1 MAWDSRVVWSEGMF
15 LRTQHFQQH
24 DRYVERLVSRRVG
37 GLVAHGW
44 GVEALQIDRDLLAIG
59 KFALASGHGV
69 MRDGTPFVLPE
80 DAPPPMD
87 VPENARDATIYLTL
101 PARRPGAA
109 EILTD
114 ERSDAIARHVAKD
127 VEVVDSVAGFNARAN
142 IQIASLRLRYGIDG
156 DELSGYVLLPVAR
169 VVEVRPDKSVVLDDA
184 FIAPCLNCAA
194 QGQLAGFI
202 ADING
207 RLYQR
212 AEALAARVAG
222 PGARGFAEIAE
233 FLVLQLVNRNL
244 PLLSHL
250 AADAASQH
258 PERLYRAFIE
268 LAGELS
274 TFTTDSRRA
283 AEFPPYRHDDLRAT
297 FAPVLAD
304 LRESLSK
311 ILAPTAIP
319 IPLQKRKFGVQV
331 AIIEDTGLFKS
342 ATFVTAVRASGM
354 PIDALARQFPTQVKF
369 SPVEQIT
376 AIVNS
381 ALPGIPLRALQ
392 VVPRQLPYVGNTL
405 YFELDRNNSFWKQM
419 ERPGGTGGLALHI
432 GAALGEVEL
441 ELWAIKA

>member
-1 MAWDSRVVWSEGMF
+1 MTWDSRVVWSEGMF

-24 DRYVERLVSRRVG
+24 DRFVERLVSRRVG

-44 GVEALQIDRDLLAIG
+44 GVEALQINRDLLAIG
-59 KFALASGHGV
+59 KFALGVGHGV
-69 MRDGTPFVLPE
+69 MRDGTPFVLPD
-80 DAPPPMD
+80 DAPPPLD
-87 VPENARDATIYLTL
+87 VPESTRDATIYLAL
-101 PARRPGAA
+101 PARRPGVA
-109 EILTD
+109 EILLE
-114 ERSDAIARHVAKD
+114 ERSDAIARYLAREVD
-127 VEVVDSVAGFNARAN
+127 VVDTVAGFNATAKV
-142 IQIASLRLRYGIDG
+142 QVASLRLRYAVDG
-156 DELSGYVLLPVAR
+156 DELSGYVLLPIAR
-169 VVEVRPDKSVVLDDA
+169 VIEVRPDRSIVLDEG

-194 QGQLAGFI
+194 QAPLEGYI
-202 ADING
+202 ADIKG

-244 PLLSHL
+244 PIFSHL
-250 AADAASQH
+250 TADSASQH
-258 PERLYRAFIE
+258 PEHLYRTMLA
-268 LAGELS
+268 LAGELA
-274 TFTTDSRRA
+274 TFTTDTRRA
-283 AEFPPYRHDDLRAT
+283 AEFPPYRHDDLRAS

-342 ATFVTAVRASGM
+342 ATFVTAVRASI

-369 SPVEQIT
+369 APVEQIT
-376 AIVNS
+376 QIVNS

-419 ERPGGTGGLALHI
+419 EKPGGTGGLALHV
-432 GAALGEVEL
+432 GAALGEIEL

>member
-87 VPENARDATIYLTL
+87 VPETARDATIYLTL

-127 VEVVDSVAGFNARAN
+127 VEVVDTVAGFNARAN

-194 QGQLAGFI
+194 QSQLAGFI

-258 PERLYRAFIE
+258 PELLYRAFIE

-369 SPVEQIT
+369 APVEQIT

-419 ERPGGTGGLALHI
+419 ERPGGTGGLALHV

>member
-1 MAWDSRVVWSEGMF
+1 MSWDSRVVWSEGMF

-24 DRYVERLVSRRVG
+24 DRYLERLVGRRVG

-44 GVEALQIDRDLLAIG
+44 GVEALQIERDLLAIG
-59 KFALASGHGV
+59 KFALGSGHGV

-80 DAPPPMD
+80 DAPPPLD
-87 VPENARDATIYLTL
+87 VPETARDATIYLTL
-101 PARRPGAA
+101 PVRRPGAA
-109 EILTD
+109 EILTED
-114 ERSDAIARHVAKD
+114 RSEAIARYVARD
-127 VEVVDSVAGFNARAN
+127 IEVVDTVAGFNARAN
-142 IQIASLRLRYGIDG
+142 IQIASLRLRYAIDG
-156 DELSGYVLLPVAR
+156 DELSGYVLLPLAR
-169 VVEVRPDKSVVLDDA
+169 VVEVRPDRSVVLDEA

-194 QGQLAGFI
+194 QAPLAGFI
-202 ADING
+202 ADIAG
-207 RLYQR
+207 RLFQR

-250 AADAASQH
+250 AADAGSQH
-258 PERLYRAFIE
+258 PELLFRTFIE
-268 LAGELS
+268 LAGELA

-297 FAPVLAD
+297 FQPVLAD

-319 IPLQKRKFGVQV
+319 ITLQKRKFGVQV

-342 ATFVTAVRASGM
+342 ATFVTAVRAPM
-354 PIDALARQFPTQVKF
+354 AIDALARQFPTQVKF
-369 SPVEQIT
+369 APVEQIT
-376 AIVNS
+376 QIVNS

-419 ERPGGTGGLALHI
+419 ERPGGTGGLALHV
-432 GAALGEVEL
+432 GAALGEIEL

>member
-1 MAWDSRVVWSEGMF
+1 MSWDSRVVWSEGMF

-24 DRYVERLVSRRVG
+24 DRYLERLVARRVG

-59 KFALASGHGV
+59 KFALSSGHGV
-69 MRDGTPFVLPE
+69 MRDGTPFALPE
-80 DAPPPMD
+80 DAPPPLD
-87 VPENARDATIYLTL
+87 VPEGARDVTIYLTL
-101 PARRPGAA
+101 PVRRPGAA
-109 EILTD
+109 EILTED
-114 ERSDAIARHVAKD
+114 RDDAIARFVARD
-127 VEVVDSVAGFNARAN
+127 IEVVDTVAGFNARAN

-156 DELSGYVLLPVAR
+156 DELSGYGLLPVAR
-169 VVEVRPDKSVVLDDA
+169 VVEVRPDRSVVLDDA

-194 QGQLAGFI
+194 QAPLGGFI
-202 ADING
+202 ADIAG

-212 AEALAARVAG
+212 GEALAARVAG

-244 PLLSHL
+244 PLFAHL

-258 PERLYRAFIE
+258 PELLYRSLIE
-268 LAGELS
+268 LAGELA

-283 AEFPPYRHDDLRAT
+283 AEFPPYHHDDLRGT

-319 IPLQKRKFGVQV
+319 IALQKRKFGVQV

-342 ATFVTAVRASGM
+342 ATFVTAVRAPM

-369 SPVEQIT
+369 APVEQIT
-376 AIVNS
+376 QIVNS

-405 YFELDRNNSFWKQM
+405 YFELDRNNTFWKQM
-419 ERPGGTGGLALHI
+419 ERPGGTGGLALHV

-441 ELWAIKA
+441 ELWAIKQ